1 MTSTG
6 HHELGAEVSATSQ
19 ASSAWPRVSISGN
32 PEDSMTAALD
42 DAVTKLAAIAGSAPV
57 EAGPETSSVNP
68 VVLDLIE
75 SLASAP
81 CRGDALKQLVTSIA
95 AACPEATV
103 RGGIGK
109 GRMTRFVDARLG
121 WLGPESTLYQKSA
134 AVWEGMSKRRVSDR
148 PADGAGPD
156 PQRPSVTRNER
167 AIEVRMPAPEGTGR
181 CIVWIEGPLGAID
194 WLPSALVMIGAVMWS
209 RPSRSLPTMAVSVIQ
224 RSTWALVT
232 MAVLL
237 LLGLFWPVPYRVAC
251 TARVETMGGRFV
263 SAPFEATLLA
273 ANVRPGDAV
282 EMGQILCELDGRP
295 LRLEREALISEIGQV
310 SKEYDVALAGRKI
323 ADAQQSELR
332 RRQLN
337 RELDLITDRLGNLEV
352 ISPIN
357 GIVVSG
363 DLERHIGS
371 PLELGQSLIEVAP
384 MDTMRIEIEVPEHEV
399 GFVAQGNQ
407 TRIKIDAIG
416 GASIYMPL
424 QKLHPQ
430 SELRNDLNVF
440 VGSIDLGNDA
450 GDFRPGM
457 RGEAT
462 IYGPKRPWIWS
473 WVRGGFERVMWWAGY

>member
-1 MTSTG
+1 
-6 HHELGAEVSATSQ
+6 
-19 ASSAWPRVSISGN
+19 
-32 PEDSMTAALD
+32 MTAALD
-42 DAVTKLAAIAGSAPV
+42 DAVTKLAAVAGSAPV
-57 EAGPETSSVNP
+57 EVGSEKSTVNA
-68 VVLDLIE
+68 VVLVLIE

-81 CRGDALKQLVTSIA
+81 SRGDALKQLVASIA
-95 AACPEATV
+95 AVCPEATV

-134 AVWEGMSKRRVSDR
+134 AVWEGSSKRRASDQSSN
-148 PADGAGPD
+148 ASEVD
-156 PQRPSVTRNER
+156 PQRPSVTRNDR
-167 AIEVRMPAPEGTGR
+167 VIEVRMPAPEGSGR

-194 WLPSALVMIGAVMWS
+194 WLPSTLITIGAVLWS
-209 RPSRSLPTMAVSVIQ
+209 RPSRSLPTIALSVVQ

-232 MAVLL
+232 VAVLL

-282 EMGQILCELDGRP
+282 EKGEVLCELDGRP
-295 LRLEREALISEIGQV
+295 LRLEREALISEIGQA

-332 RRQLN
+332 RKQLN
-337 RELDLITDRLGNLEV
+337 RQLDLITDRLANLEV

-384 MDTMRIEIEVPEHEV
+384 MDTMRIEIEVPEHEI
-399 GFVAQGNQ
+399 GFVAQGNE

-473 WVRGGFERVMWWAGY
+473 WVRGGFERLLWWAGY